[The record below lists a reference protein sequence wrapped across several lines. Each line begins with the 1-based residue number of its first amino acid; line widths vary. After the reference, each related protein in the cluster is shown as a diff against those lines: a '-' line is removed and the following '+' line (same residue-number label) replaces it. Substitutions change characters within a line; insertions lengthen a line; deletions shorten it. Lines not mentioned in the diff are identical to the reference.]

1 MSNLIL
7 YTTED
12 GKSQIQLRAKD
23 QTVWLSQREMAE
35 LFDVSTDNVGL
46 HLKNIYE
53 DGELS
58 REATAEESSVVQTEG
73 TRQVQR
79 PVTLYNLDAILAV
92 GYRVRSPRGV
102 QFRRWA
108 STVLKEYLVK
118 GFVLDDERLK
128 NPDGRPDYF
137 DEMLARIRDI
147 RASEKRFYQKVRDL
161 FALAADYD
169 KSDEATQT
177 FFATV
182 QNLLLYAVT
191 QKTAAELIVSRAN
204 PADPHFGLLSWKGT
218 QVRKQDILVAKNYLT
233 EDEVD
238 TLNRLVVI
246 FLETAELRAKRQAIT
261 SMVFWRENVGQII
274 VSNGFPLLSG
284 AGTVS
289 HARMEQKLEP
299 LYLDFDQRRKA
310 EEARAAD
317 AQDVA
322 ELKALENTI
331 KNRPK
336 K

>member
-1 MSNLIL
+1 MSDLIL
-7 YTTED
+7 YTTDD
-12 GKSQIQLRAKD
+12 GKSQIQLRAD
-23 QTVWLSQREMAE
+23 LGTVWLTQLEMAE
-35 LFDVSTDNVGL
+35 LFQTS
-46 HLKNIYE
+46 KQNIAKHFKAIFVE
-53 DGELS
+53 QELVQD
-58 REATAEESSVVQTEG
+58 SVVNQRLTTAADG
-73 TRQVQR
+73 KNYQVAH
-79 PVTLYNLDAILAV
+79 YNLDAILAV

-118 GFVLDDERLK
+118 GFVMDDERLK

-169 KSDEATQT
+169 KSDETTQT

-218 QVRKQDILVAKNYLT
+218 QVRKQDIVVAKNYLT

-261 SMVFWRENVGQII
+261 SMSFWRENVGQIV

-284 AGTVS
+284 AGSVS

-310 EEARAAD
+310 KEARAAD
-317 AQDVA
+317 AQDEA
-322 ELKALENTI
+322 DLKALENTL

-336 K
+336 Q